1 MTELSINLEHAF
13 DVTIFFD
20 KRWMIGPISGG
31 DTQGY
36 VSVKYGT
43 IAGPR
48 LNGRVVDASGADWA
62 NVRPD
67 GVIELN
73 AHYIL
78 EADDG
83 TRIYIR
89 NQGYVHRPL
98 MAPGQDPNA
107 PPQIPSYFRCTPY
120 FRAPLGPYEWLNRTV
135 IVGTGERRPGTETNP
150 DHSIFRYW
158 AVL

>member
-1 MTELSINLEHAF
+1 MTMAELDIKLEHAF

-20 KRWMIGPISGG
+20 KRWIFPVPGG
-31 DTQGY
+31 DSQGY

-43 IAGPR
+43 VQGPR
-48 LNGRVVDASGADWA
+48 LNGKVVEGSGADWA

-73 AHYIL
+73 AHYML

-83 TRIYIR
+83 AKIYIR
-89 NQGYVHRPL
+89 NQGYVIRPQPD
-98 MAPGQDPNA
+98 AQPQVPG
-107 PPQIPSYFRCTPY
+107 YFRCTPY
-120 FRAPLGPYEWLNRTV
+120 FRVEQGIHDWLNRTV
-135 IVGTGERRPGTETNP
+135 IVGTGERRPGTDTNP